1 MNKELL
7 KKTFREWKKA
17 AKADYAI
24 TYPDDL
30 VVLHYGY

>member
-7 KKTFREWKKA
+7 KKTFREWKQA